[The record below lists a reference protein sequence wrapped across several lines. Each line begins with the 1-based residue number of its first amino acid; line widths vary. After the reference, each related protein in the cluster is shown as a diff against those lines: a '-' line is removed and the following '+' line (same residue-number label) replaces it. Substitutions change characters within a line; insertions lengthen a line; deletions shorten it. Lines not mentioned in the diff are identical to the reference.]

1 MNKLF
6 YTMMLS
12 LLTIRLAMAGYEV
25 EFLVE
30 NEPRTKNTSRS
41 IFLKE
46 INLTTGVLIQEEDEP
61 EVKEGV
67 AIEPYKKLKI
77 RISDL
82 ENATFIDSKSLCS
95 FLNGE
100 ESEKRENK
108 VWQSI
113 VFMVPT
119 DTEDETE
126 EASLYWAPSERSLFV
141 NGGSRHFVFSAF
153 QRSLPKKKKDGSLKY
168 VITLNL
174 SLTE

>member
-1 MNKLF
+1 MI
-6 YTMMLS
+6 LS
-12 LLTIRLAMAGYEV
+12 ILGARLVMSGYEV
-25 EFLVE
+25 EFLIE

-41 IFLKE
+41 IFFKE

-67 AIEPYKKLKI
+67 EIEPYKKLKI

-82 ENATFIDSKSLCS
+82 ENVTFIDSKALCS

-113 VFMVPT
+113 IFMVPT
-119 DTEDETE
+119 DTEGEME
-126 EASLYWAPSERSLFV
+126 EASLYWAPSERATFKSEVQHLLNFV
-141 NGGSRHFVFSAF
+141 ETPQVA
-153 QRSLPKKKKDGSLKY
+153 
-168 VITLNL
+168 
-174 SLTE
+174 